1 MGEDIETSH
10 GFVFTSTTHRVLTSI
25 TNDQEMIFRAFSSV
39 FSFSTYSWDFLTG
52 SLVPQ
57 DPALEA
63 LQVVDNENR
72 DVGHLEVHQL
82 VLQGKHKKELNE
94 FKGLTN
100 NLPAGE
106 HKELQQSILNVRLNL
121 KLIKVQ
127 LQALVSS
134 SLE

>member
-1 MGEDIETSH
+1 MPDSSTSS
-10 GFVFTSTTHRVLTSI
+10 ST
-25 TNDQEMIFRAFSSV
+25 FSSILL
-39 FSFSTYSWDFLTG
+39 SD
-52 SLVPQ
+52 SLVPLGAAFE
-57 DPALEA
+57 ALE
-63 LQVVDNENR
+63 VVDDEEQ
-72 DVGHLEVHQL
+72 DIEHLDVHQL
-82 VLQGKHKKELNE
+82 VLRGKHKKELNE

-121 KLIKVQ
+121 KMIKVQ

>member
-1 MGEDIETSH
+1 MPS
-10 GFVFTSTTHRVLTSI
+10 SSI
-25 TNDQEMIFRAFSSV
+25 
-39 FSFSTYSWDFLTG
+39 FSFSTDSWNFLTG
-52 SLVPQ
+52 SLVPL

-63 LQVVDNENR
+63 LQVVDDEDR
-72 DVGHLEVHQL
+72 VVMHLEVHQL
-82 VLQGKHKKELNE
+82 VLEGKHKKELNE

-127 LQALVSS
+127 LQNTGSS
-134 SLE
+134 FLE